1 MSNCYLMLPQEHLIG
16 LFKLNVAVIEH
27 LIPPTA
33 LDLLLPQQVA
43 HFQYLLI
50 LVTFA
55 PLFLLV

>member
-1 MSNCYLMLPQEHLIG
+1 MLPQEHLIG

-27 LIPPTA
+27 LIPPTP